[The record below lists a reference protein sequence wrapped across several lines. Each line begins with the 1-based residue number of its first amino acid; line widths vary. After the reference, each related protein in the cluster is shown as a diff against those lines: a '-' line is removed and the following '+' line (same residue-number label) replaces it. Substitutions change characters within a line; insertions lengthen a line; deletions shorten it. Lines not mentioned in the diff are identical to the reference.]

1 MLSINQNL
9 TENTNFTSNLQ
20 ISASNVG
27 IYLIEVSAN
36 LPGFRVCDVKSYL
49 YVNVTLG
56 EDNTEQVVE
65 NVALGS
71 IVFLLVFL
79 LALHYFYYRREKMQE
94 IMTEEEKTKRQKEL
108 RRLAQANTFD
118 RKLEDVPAHK
128 AALIRRKLSKESRER
143 SSIIKHLRNNTL
155 PRSSVLEE
163 ETSQMWTNEKMSM
176 KERLEMAANV
186 TDNVISKL
194 AHMGSSS
201 SSDGTYST
209 GRSSVGSQTDMDE
222 VNSDD
227 SFPQHNNAPTFK
239 FDKDES
245 DEEEVMLN

>member
-1 MLSINQNL
+1 MSLGFFRDFRRIFATLL
-9 TENTNFTSNLQ
+9 TRDHVICMYKSLGKFE
-20 ISASNVG
+20 ISCFC
-27 IYLIEVSAN
+27 LC
-36 LPGFRVCDVKSYL
+36 LKSY
-49 YVNVTLG
+49 
-56 EDNTEQVVE
+56 
-65 NVALGS
+65 
-71 IVFLLVFL
+71 F
-79 LALHYFYYRREKMQE
+79 
-94 IMTEEEKTKRQKEL
+94 